1 MITWAC
7 TLQLADTVTI
17 ADQADSPIRDSRK
30 GSHVA
35 LSKEELIKA
44 RFGVEDFELAGVG
57 TVRIK
62 PLTRAQALEVRGKEL
77 TVAEVE
83 QCLLSW
89 AMVEPGL
96 TREDVAAWQEVAD
109 AGSFEPLVDR
119 IAEISGM
126 KKGASKSGV
135 PDVRNGS

>member
-1 MITWAC
+1 M
-7 TLQLADTVTI
+7 
-17 ADQADSPIRDSRK
+17 
-30 GSHVA
+30 A